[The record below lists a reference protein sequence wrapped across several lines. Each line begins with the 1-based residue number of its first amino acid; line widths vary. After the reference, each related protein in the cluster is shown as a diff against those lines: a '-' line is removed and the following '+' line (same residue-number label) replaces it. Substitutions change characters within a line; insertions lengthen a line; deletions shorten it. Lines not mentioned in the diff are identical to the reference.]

1 VNKKLRKNL
10 NKKDSKKYLTK
21 RETQVLKL
29 LAESNTVK
37 EVATI
42 LGLSHKT
49 VDAHKTNLMRKIGV
63 NNRVGLVIYAIRK
76 KVINWETL

>member
-1 VNKKLRKNL
+1 VNKKLGKNL
-10 NKKDSKKYLTK
+10 IKKEKKKNLTK

-49 VDAHKTNLMRKIGV
+49 VDAHKTSLMRKIEV

-76 KVINWETL
+76 KVIKLQTI